1 MTIPISTKHPAAS
14 ADRCSMSMTPASAIW
29 LRDSDGQA
37 YGAFCVNV
45 DIGVFTQ
52 LHDLLNSF
60 IAATPRTTGMAPRPA
75 EPEPA
80 DDIEQALQGLIDEAM
95 HGHRDGLPILS
106 REGKIAFIA
115 RLDSLGAFRFK
126 RAADIVA
133 EQLGLGR
140 ATVYKYL
147 RLSRQGSVG

>member
-1 MTIPISTKHPAAS
+1 MK
-14 ADRCSMSMTPASAIW
+14 ASAIW
-29 LRDSDGQA
+29 LRDADGHT
-37 YGAFCVNV
+37 YGAFCVNL

-52 LHDLLNSF
+52 LHDLLDSF
-60 IAATPRTTGMAPRPA
+60 IVATPRSAGPRARPA

-80 DDIEQALQGLIDEAM
+80 DDIEQALQGLIDQAI
-95 HGHRDGLPILS
+95 HGSQDSLPILS

-126 RAADIVA
+126 RATDIVA

-147 RLSRQGSVG
+147 RLARHTVIE